1 MADFNAFVGE
11 VKTQVSQLA
20 QNTLNEFRTAALDD
34 ANAFLNQVQADLQL
48 WTTQLTQGLLKQDEF
63 EDLVKGEKDLAQMQA
78 LKTAG
83 LAQARL
89 DAFVN
94 GVIDAVISAAFKTYL

>member
-1 MADFNAFVGE
+1 MAEFSTFVGE

-20 QNTLNEFRTAALDD
+20 QNTLHDYRTAAVAD
-34 ANAFLNQVQADLQL
+34 ANAFLNQAQADLKL

-63 EDLVKGEKDLAQMQA
+63 EDLVKGEKDLAEMNA

>member
-1 MADFNAFVGE
+1 ME
-11 VKTQVSQLA
+11 
-20 QNTLNEFRTAALDD
+20 
-34 ANAFLNQVQADLQL
+34 
-48 WTTQLTQGLLKQDEF
+48 
-63 EDLVKGEKDLAQMQA
+63 A

-94 GVIDAVISAAFKTYL
+94 GVIDAVISAAFKTFL